1 MRCAQDA
8 SRARAVR
15 GGLACSVLLA
25 GCPRMG
31 SRLRPLP
38 SPPRRL
44 GAGRDVHQ
52 SPDRSVLQASHGRSV
67 LSSRASAR
75 CRPSACV
82 RSVHGVAFMTS
93 RPLRSSTGCSNCA
106 RGLQAWHAVVRCEGV
121 RACGAASV
129 RRREFRGRRH
139 RHKPRRL
146 EDGAKP
152 RRANSWKR
160 ANLQS
165 LTDKPAGGSTARS
178 LRLAARNGHTTMRRR
193 AAEDRKGAGRHDGR
207 LATNVCCRCIAPLK
221 TRLPPSQARASSSA
235 SIVDF
240 VSCPLNTGK
249 KSL

>member
-1 MRCAQDA
+1 
-8 SRARAVR
+8 
-15 GGLACSVLLA
+15 
-25 GCPRMG
+25 MG
-31 SRLRPLP
+31 
-38 SPPRRL
+38 
-44 GAGRDVHQ
+44 
-52 SPDRSVLQASHGRSV
+52 
-67 LSSRASAR
+67 
-75 CRPSACV
+75 
-82 RSVHGVAFMTS
+82 
-93 RPLRSSTGCSNCA
+93 GCSNCA

-193 AAEDRKGAGRHDGR
+193 AAEDRKGARRHDGR

-240 VSCPLNTGK
+240 VSCPLKLREKYPKILVVQPYIQHVEQPYQPTPAG
-249 KSL
+249 SGPFALRQRDGYAEA

>member
-1 MRCAQDA
+1 MKVE
-8 SRARAVR
+8 RAKA
-15 GGLACSVLLA
+15 
-25 GCPRMG
+25 M
-31 SRLRPLP
+31 
-38 SPPRRL
+38 
-44 GAGRDVHQ
+44 
-52 SPDRSVLQASHGRSV
+52 
-67 LSSRASAR
+67 
-75 CRPSACV
+75 
-82 RSVHGVAFMTS
+82 
-93 RPLRSSTGCSNCA
+93 GCSNCA

-139 RHKPRRL
+139 RHKPQRL

-235 SIVDF
+235 SLVDF
-240 VSCPLNTGK
+240 VSCALKDVTGRTGK
-249 KSL
+249 LTPEGCLRFTVTETLLRERVAAPLAMGGGTALRKQRERVGRPCPSSRCHLSICLSEHERLRAVSVTHL